1 MISVMDE
8 PSRLFISDEPTVEL
22 LVKARD
28 GDHHA
33 LEALVERCIPS
44 LRQWAHGK
52 LPVSARGSIDT
63 GDLVQE
69 AVMHALRRLDNFEPR
84 HVGAMQA
91 YLRRS
96 VTNRIIDEVRR
107 VKRRPAPATL
117 EDEQPAK
124 DLSPLEIA
132 IESETY
138 DRYRGALKKILPRQ
152 RQLVVARIE
161 MQWSI
166 ARIAKEFEFSTSDAA
181 RMAVTRAVKQLK
193 THMQESPT
201 AS

>member
-1 MISVMDE
+1 MEDHA
-8 PSRLFISDEPTVEL
+8 SRMFISDEPTVEL
-22 LVKARD
+22 VVRARH
-28 GDHHA
+28 GDQRA
-33 LEALVERCIPS
+33 LEALVERCIPA

-52 LPVSARGSIDT
+52 LPASARGSIDT

-69 AVMHALRRLDNFEPR
+69 AVMNALRRLDEFEPR

-107 VKRRPAPATL
+107 VRRRPAQDALT
-117 EDEQPAK
+117 DEQPAQ
-124 DLSPLEIA
+124 DLSPLEVA

-138 DRYRGALKKILPRQ
+138 DRYRAALDVLSPRQ
-152 RQLVVARIE
+152 RQLILARID

-166 ARIAKEFEFSTSDAA
+166 ARIAKEFEFTTADAA

-193 THMQESPT
+193 VHMQEPPPGDM
-201 AS
+201 